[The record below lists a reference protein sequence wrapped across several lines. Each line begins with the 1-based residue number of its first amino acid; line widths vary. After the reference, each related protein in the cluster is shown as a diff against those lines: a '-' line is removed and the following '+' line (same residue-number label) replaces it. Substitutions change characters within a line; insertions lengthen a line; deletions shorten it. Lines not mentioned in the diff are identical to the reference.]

1 MVVVNFLPA
10 WNVTEMMV
18 NLSVAGFISSDGQDH
33 IPHHRILRQL
43 VVVDGF
49 LGGSH
54 IGPSRYLSII
64 DCFEHHCVGV
74 NCFFLKITN
83 KSVAVSGTYA
93 VKEEVSIEKDAL
105 SQSDQNSKR
114 NSRVS
119 LLQKEE
125 KMHALVF
132 RFLKKMMNPAM
143 VTLKGAQAPQMT
155 THATNHSRHTSYCFQ
170 EYCSVQPVSLVHLVW
185 VVTRKEVK
193 APASCLDG
201 VI

>member
-1 MVVVNFLPA
+1 MVH
-10 WNVTEMMV
+10 
-18 NLSVAGFISSDGQDH
+18 LSVAGFISSDGQDH
-33 IPHHRILRQL
+33 ISHYSILRQL

-64 DCFEHHCVGV
+64 NCFEHHCVGV

-93 VKEEVSIEKDAL
+93 VKEEVSVEKDAL
-105 SQSDQNSKR
+105 RQSDQNSKR
-114 NSRVS
+114 NSRVF

-125 KMHALVF
+125 QMHAFVF
-132 RFLKKMMNPAM
+132 RFLKQMVNPAV
-143 VTLKGAQAPQMT
+143 VTLKGAQAPQMS
-155 THATNHSRHTSYCFQ
+155 THATNHSGYTSDSFQ
-170 EYCSVQPVSLVHLVW
+170 EDCSVQPVSLVHLFW